1 MHNHE
6 IDPSQA
12 AGAAVDLIKATR
24 TTTSQPME
32 ARPHPAPPP
41 EPAEKPA
48 RVAED
53 PVVATIR
60 NDLTDPNL
68 RVGFFMVEGNSQP
81 VIRIYNQQTG
91 EVIRQIP
98 EEAVLRLR
106 ERFAE
111 MLGVMA
117 DRKA

>member
-1 MHNHE
+1 MNSHE

-12 AGAAVDLIKATR
+12 AGAAVDLLRATR
-24 TTTSQPME
+24 TTTAPPAEPRS
-32 ARPHPAPPP
+32 RVAPPP
-41 EPAEKPA
+41 EPADKPV
-48 RVAED
+48 RTAED

-91 EVIRQIP
+91 EVVRQIP